1 MIEYKFSD
9 KPRLAAIESLLLSLK
24 FINRITKSTDE
35 FNKKDYTKLVDM
47 LQEIDYALAKIK
59 KHYDFSK

>member
-1 MIEYKFSD
+1 MVEYKFSD
-9 KPRLAAIESLLLSLK
+9 KPRLAAIEGLLLSLK